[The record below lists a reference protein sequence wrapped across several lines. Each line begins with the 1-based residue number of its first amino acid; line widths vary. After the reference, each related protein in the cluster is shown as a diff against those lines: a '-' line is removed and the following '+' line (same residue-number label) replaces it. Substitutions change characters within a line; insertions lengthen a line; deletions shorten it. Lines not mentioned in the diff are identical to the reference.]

1 MFKEMTV
8 SGQPCWVTRT
18 GYTGEDGFEISV
30 PVPGTLKLVE
40 DLVGDASV
48 RLCGL
53 GARDSLRLEA
63 GLCLYGNDLS
73 EETTPPEAGL
83 TWTIGKARR
92 DTFSFP
98 GGERIRKQIEE
109 GVPQRRVG
117 FEFLE
122 KGAPARQHSKIL
134 DMDGK
139 EVGEISSG
147 GFSPVLGKNIAMGYV
162 PKALAKAGTEVQVE
176 TRGKKTKAVVKK
188 MPFVNT
194 TYYKP

>member
-1 MFKEMTV
+1 M
-8 SGQPCWVTRT
+8 
-18 GYTGEDGFEISV
+18 
-30 PVPGTLKLVE
+30 
-40 DLVGDASV
+40 
-48 RLCGL
+48 
-53 GARDSLRLEA
+53 
-63 GLCLYGNDLS
+63 
-73 EETTPPEAGL
+73 
-83 TWTIGKARR
+83 
-92 DTFSFP
+92 
-98 GGERIRKQIEE
+98 
-109 GVPQRRVG
+109 
-117 FEFLE
+117 E